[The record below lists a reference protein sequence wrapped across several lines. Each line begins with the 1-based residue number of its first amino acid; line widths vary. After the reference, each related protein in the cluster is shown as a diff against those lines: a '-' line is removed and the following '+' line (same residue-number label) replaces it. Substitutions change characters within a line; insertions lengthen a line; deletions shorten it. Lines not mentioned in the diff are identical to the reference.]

1 MDTRQGDM
9 WWKLLAGNESDY
21 GCLSMPAGVFG
32 LNSVLKWESSKIF
45 E

>member
-1 MDTRQGDM
+1 MRWT
-9 WWKLLAGNESDY
+9 LLAGKESDY
-21 GCLSMPAGVFG
+21 GCLSMPAGAFG